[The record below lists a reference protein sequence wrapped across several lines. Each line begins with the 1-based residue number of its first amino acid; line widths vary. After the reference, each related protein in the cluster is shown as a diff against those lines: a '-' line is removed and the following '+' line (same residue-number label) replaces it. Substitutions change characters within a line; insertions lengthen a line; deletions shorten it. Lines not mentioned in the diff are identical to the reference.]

1 MTRLS
6 IGLLSASTV
15 LAASCVVV
23 GGRFILHH
31 SPECLLPGGV
41 LAAGGVVALSVCTVA
56 LALWVRLG
64 GKA

>member
-1 MTRLS
+1 MTRLY
-6 IGLLSASTV
+6 IGLFGASII
-15 LAASCVVV
+15 LAASCVAL

-31 SPECLLPGGV
+31 TPECLLPGGV